1 MFLIEKPKNSFM
13 MIKPQVE
20 GEIQGDINVNLSRES
35 IGLASVQGRCLIRIS
50 RTDSQYG
57 RLYLRV
63 GTGTM

>member
-35 IGLASVQGRCLIRIS
+35 IGLASVQREMSDPGSAELIPIMDVC
-50 RTDSQYG
+50 T
-57 RLYLRV
+57 
-63 GTGTM
+63 